1 MKKHAI
7 IPIFIPHIGCS
18 ESCVFCD
25 QKQITARSGAPT
37 IDQVRE
43 TIDTWLAT
51 LTGPA
56 ASTSMGE
63 TPESTGTIPSD
74 ESTEIEIA
82 FYGGSFTAIP
92 IAMQERYL
100 SCAKEYIDRG
110 LVSGLH
116 ISTRPDAITPEILD
130 MLANYGVRAIELG
143 VQSFDDEVLR
153 LSKRGHDSETVR
165 NACRMIRE
173 HRRDCRQS
181 FRLGIQLMVGL
192 PGDSME
198 SCIYSAN
205 EAVKLK
211 PDLAR
216 LYPTLVLEGTELMDM
231 YQSGAYTPLSREEA
245 LARTKAMYQI
255 LDDAGIYIMRVGL
268 KSTDI
273 INSENLGE
281 INGGTYHPAF
291 RQLVEGAIA
300 RDRIELLIEEV
311 SGSRNEQLTKNVSTD
326 VSSKPTLAH
335 STKAIEIR
343 CAPGWISNAAGH
355 NGINRK
361 YFEEKYPCLRLSFTE
376 DAALHPGEFSV

>member
-1 MKKHAI
+1 MA
-7 IPIFIPHIGCS
+7 
-18 ESCVFCD
+18 
-25 QKQITARSGAPT
+25 
-37 IDQVRE
+37 
-43 TIDTWLAT
+43 
-51 LTGPA
+51 
-56 ASTSMGE
+56 E

-92 IAMQERYL
+92 IAMQDRYL

-130 MLANYGVRAIELG
+130 MLADYGVRAIELG

-153 LSKRGHDSETVR
+153 LSKRGHDSKTVR

-173 HRRDCRQS
+173 HRRDGRQSSRLNGRQSSQLDGRQS
-181 FRLGIQLMVGL
+181 FRLGIQLMIGL

-231 YQSGAYTPLSREEA
+231 YKSGAYTPLSREEA

-281 INGGTYHPAF
+281 INDGTYHPAF
-291 RQLVEGAIA
+291 RQLVEGSIA
-300 RDRIELLIEEV
+300 RDRIEQLINEELSCTRSEQLIEDEL
-311 SGSRNEQLTKNVSTD
+311 SGNRNEQLTEDEVTGESA
-326 VSSKPTLAH
+326 KPTLAQ
-335 STKAIEIR
+335 SPKAIEIH

-361 YFEEKYPCLRLSFTE
+361 YFEEKYPDLRLSFTE